1 MSKKSRSRL
10 WFLVHSWL
18 ALPIWFFVL
27 IVCVTGTLA
36 VVSQE
41 IVWLA
46 NPDVRASK
54 PYEDAEPLSFSQVL
68 KAINEAQPDLL
79 VESIQRPDEEHFA
92 LTAEV
97 SYPGGSEATLYINPY
112 TGAIQGE
119 SPSFDF
125 RQFTRALHG
134 WWLVPFNNGYSW
146 GWYMVSLLGLPMLA
160 SLITGLVVYKR
171 FWKGFLKPRLRINQ
185 GARIFWG
192 DFHRLSGIWS
202 IWFIALISI
211 TGTWFLI
218 QAILADN
225 HVTLTNDGIP
235 PVIARADVPRAAPGQ
250 KVPYIELD
258 EAVRLV
264 TGRIP
269 SLEASAVFLPGNAY
283 SPMFVAGRGWYPLM
297 FQSAALNPYTGKIE
311 TTRLLSDRTPLQF
324 VTESM
329 RPLHTGD
336 FGGIWVKL
344 IWFVR
349 PAAEHDGAQ
358 RPADLEQ
365 AHRTGHRRAGQAR
378 QAPGAPAETGQA
390 GAGNGQPDR
399 GGTAM
404 SKAAVAQPVSPLRQF
419 WLRWRFHLNVLLIL
433 IPLGFM
439 PRYFADMALFSG
451 SSGLGERG
459 IGEVQVGPWSL
470 KLAEWRI
477 EPPHDEGP
485 AGFMKDFNA
494 ALCQACIPQ
503 VKATYLR
510 IGKPRSLRAAGV
522 IFFGSPYRMGTS
534 VPIPPRTRPDAEL
547 WITMEGWDGS
557 MHQAS
562 IPLAEASPAT
572 VAWLN
577 KRGKQ

>member
-250 KVPYIELD
+250 KVPYIEP
-258 EAVRLV
+258 
-264 TGRIP
+264 GRGGAARHRAYP
-269 SLEASAVFLPGNAY
+269 SLEARLGVPARQRLQPDVR
-283 SPMFVAGRGWYPLM
+283 GR
-297 FQSAALNPYTGKIE
+297 
-311 TTRLLSDRTPLQF
+311 TRLVSAHVPVGRAEPLYRQDRNHPPAQRPYPLQF

-344 IWFVR
+344 IWFVF
-349 PAAEHDGAQ
+349 G
-358 RPADLEQ
+358 LLLSMMVLS
-365 AHRTGHRRAGQAR
+365 G
-378 QAPGAPAETGQA
+378 
-390 GAGNGQPDR
+390 
-399 GGTAM
+399 
-404 SKAAVAQPVSPLRQF
+404 
-419 WLRWRFHLNVLLIL
+419 LLI
-433 IPLGFM
+433 
-439 PRYFADMALFSG
+439 
-451 SSGLGERG
+451 
-459 IGEVQVGPWSL
+459 WS
-470 KLAEWRI
+470 KRTAQ
-477 EPPHDEGP
+477 
-485 AGFMKDFNA
+485 ATA
-494 ALCQACIPQ
+494 AL
-503 VKATYLR
+503 V
-510 IGKPRSLRAAGV
+510 
-522 IFFGSPYRMGTS
+522 
-534 VPIPPRTRPDAEL
+534 
-547 WITMEGWDGS
+547 
-557 MHQAS
+557 
-562 IPLAEASPAT
+562 
-572 VAWLN
+572 
-577 KRGKQ
+577 KRGKRPARQPKPAKPAPVMANQTAEGQP